1 MTWGWAPWGL
11 CVDRGVYVCIRVCM
25 QDVLVAQVET
35 ADVLVLNKSDLVP
48 PEDLASLQTLLWQLN
63 PSATQH
69 VTK

>member
-1 MTWGWAPWGL
+1 
-11 CVDRGVYVCIRVCM
+11 M